1 MPILLRALAVWLI
14 IISAETLHGILRG
27 LFLAPAVGEV
37 RANQI
42 GMPVGALIILV
53 ITLLLVR
60 WIRAVEVKELL
71 GIGALWTVLTFI
83 FEVLIGLYG
92 RGYSWGRILAEYNMF
107 DGGLMS
113 IGLAFMLVCPLVAA
127 RLRGIVRT

>member
-1 MPILLRALAVWLI
+1 MRALGVWLI
-14 IISAETLHGILRG
+14 IIAAETLHGILRAF
-27 LFLAPAVGEV
+27 FLVPVLGEMRSARV
-37 RANQI
+37 

-53 ITLLLVR
+53 IALLLVK
-60 WIRAVEVKELL
+60 WMRARRVGELL
-71 GIGALWTVLTFI
+71 GVGALWTVLTFI

-92 RGYSWGRILAEYNMF
+92 RGYSWERVLAEYNLF